1 MLKPAG
7 IGEGRKRIIIDDE
20 INKDTIISVLQ
31 KAMTIH
37 LQNAQEMKFLID
49 YYKGKQKILTR
60 ENPYS
65 SDINNKVVLN
75 YAFSSVRDIVGYTF
89 GKDAE
94 IIQRKIKFKDDIE
107 TLADIFNYENSS
119 IADTEAATLA
129 AITGIGYEATLPSE
143 ELDSDYMP
151 DIPIKI
157 NSLDVLTTFI
167 IQSAKIGNPTRMSC
181 TYWCDDKYTYFT
193 CFTDTQCFYIKAKG
207 VSGTISSKSKENEI
221 VEIPNI
227 IGLNPITL
235 VPNNGFLMGDFEV
248 AITVLDALN
257 QIASDSVNDV
267 ENVIKSLLVIINAEL
282 EEGSADNIKKNRI
295 LELVGNPRIRKCR
308 C

>member
-1 MLKPAG
+1 MLKPEG
-7 IGEGRKRIIIDDE
+7 IGKGRKRIIIDED
-20 INKDTIISVLQ
+20 INKDTIISILQ
-31 KAMTIH
+31 KAMTTH
-37 LQNAQEMKFLID
+37 LKNVQEMEYLID
-49 YYKGKQKILTR
+49 YYKGKQTILDR
-60 ENPYS
+60 ANPYA

-94 IIQRKIKFKDDIE
+94 IIQRKIKYKEDIE
-107 TLADIFNYENSS
+107 TLADIFGYENSS
-119 IADTEAATLA
+119 IADTEAATMA
-129 AITGIGYEATLPSE
+129 AITGIGYVSTLPSE

-157 NSLDVLTTFI
+157 NSLNVLTTFV

-181 TYWCDDKYTYFT
+181 TYWCDDNYTYFT
-193 CFTDTQCFYIKAKG
+193 CFTDTQCFYVRTRGTK
-207 VSGTISSKSKENEI
+207 GTISTRDKDNMVTEL
-221 VEIPNI
+221 PNI
-227 IGLNPITL
+227 IGLNPIIQ
-235 VPNNGFLMGDFEV
+235 VQNNGFLMGDFEV

-282 EEGSADNIKKNRI
+282 EEGASDEIKENRI
-295 LELVGNPRIRKCR
+295 LELVGNPRTRKCR